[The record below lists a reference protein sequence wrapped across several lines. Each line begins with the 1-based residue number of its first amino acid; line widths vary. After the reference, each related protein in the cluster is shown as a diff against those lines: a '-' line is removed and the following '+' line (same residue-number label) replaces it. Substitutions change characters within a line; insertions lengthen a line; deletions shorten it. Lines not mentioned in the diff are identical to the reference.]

1 MRYRRIRPTLLL
13 LVALAA
19 GGLLLSS
26 NDRVQ
31 GQTVPDASP
40 VGVNLAFF
48 RDWST
53 ELPLVDVFASS
64 REWIPSAL
72 GSAEWDSAVAVP
84 LDANGWPLEIPY
96 DNGVNPPQVVKTRML
111 HAQMTPYPTGTYTL
125 IFEGDGTIEI
135 DLDAIGTF
143 EGGGTHAFEVTTP
156 TDEGL
161 LLTILRSNV
170 ADPVRGIH
178 VILPG
183 HANTWESQPFNPDFL
198 AAMEP
203 FSALRFMDWGEVTQS
218 PLENWD
224 ERPLLTD
231 ARQASA
237 RGVAYEWMVRL
248 SNELDTDPW
257 LNIPH
262 LASDDYIR
270 QAARLW
276 HDQLEPDRQL
286 YLEYSNEPWNP
297 DHVTYTQA
305 AWIQQQGLALGL
317 STDPAIASA
326 RYQAKRSVETFA
338 IFEEEWGADADRLVT
353 VLSGFLPLLDVT
365 EEIISSAQ
373 QVSINGVPVNPTGV
387 QTDAIAFGMYIGWEV
402 ADLIIANGELGTI
415 TVDEIIARLRT
426 ELVDEV
432 GPSAVAQRVL
442 ADEYGLDM
450 LAYEGGQYLV
460 PNGPNVANEQLRQLL
475 VAANRDEA
483 MYTLYRDLLDTWASA
498 SRGGLFNHY
507 RSIWKPDYWGHLGLL
522 EYPDQP
528 RAEAPKYRAITDYL
542 AASTPLPAG
551 APVPQTTITLSAGF
565 NLVVWN
571 GEATNSDA
579 LLQAHPGI
587 SVVWLPKNGTWT
599 MDGLAFPAFARTT
612 FALEP
617 GTIILIVA
625 SESTVIPGSS

>member
-1 MRYRRIRPTLLL
+1 MLL

-19 GGLLLSS
+19 GGMALSS
-26 NDRVQ
+26 DDRVQ
-31 GQTVPDASP
+31 GQAAPAASP

-64 REWIPSAL
+64 REWVPSAL
-72 GSAEWDSAVAVP
+72 GTAEWDSGVAIP
-84 LDANGWPLEIPY
+84 LDADGWPLEIPY
-96 DNGVNPPQVVKTRML
+96 DNGVNPPQVAKTQML
-111 HAQMTPYPTGTYTL
+111 LAQMTPYPTGTYTL

-143 EGGGTHAFEVTTP
+143 EGGGTHTFEVTTP

-161 LLTILRSNV
+161 MLTILRSNA

-183 HANTWESQPFNPDFL
+183 HGDTWQSQPFNPDFL
-198 AAMEP
+198 TAMEP
-203 FSALRFMDWGEVTQS
+203 FSVLRFMDWAEVTQS
-218 PLENWD
+218 TLANWD

-237 RGVAYEWMVRL
+237 RGVAYEWMIRL
-248 SNELDTDPW
+248 SNELDADPW
-257 LNIPH
+257 LSIPH

-276 HDQLEPDRQL
+276 HDQLEPGRQL

-317 STDPAIASA
+317 STDPAIAGA

-338 IFEEEWGADADRLVT
+338 IFEEEWGVDADRLVT
-353 VLSGFLPLLDVT
+353 VLSGFLPILSLT
-365 EEIISSAQ
+365 EEIVSSAGQ
-373 QVSINGVPVNPTGV
+373 ASINGVPVNPTGV

-402 ADLIIANGELGTI
+402 ADSIVANGELGTI
-415 TVDEIIARLRT
+415 TVDEIIGRLRA
-426 ELVDEV
+426 ELVDDV
-432 GPSAVAQRVL
+432 GPSAVAQRAL

-460 PNGPNVANEQLRQLL
+460 PNGANLESEPLRQLL
-475 VAANRDEA
+475 VAANRDEG
-483 MYTLYRDLLDTWASA
+483 MYTLYRDLLDTWAAA

-507 RSIWKPDYWGHLGLL
+507 RSIWRPDYWGHLGLL

-542 AASTPLPAG
+542 AASTPLPEG
-551 APVPQTTITLSAGF
+551 APVPQTAVSLSTGF
-565 NLVVWN
+565 NLVAWS
-571 GEATNSDA
+571 GAATNSDA
-579 LLQAHPGI
+579 LLQAYPEI
-587 SVVWLPKNGTWT
+587 SVVWLLQNGGWT
-599 MDGLAFPAFARTT
+599 VDGLAFPSFVRTI

-617 GTIILIVA
+617 GTIMLIVA
-625 SESTVIPGSS
+625 SESTVISGSS